1 MCTHADV
8 YAYMQMCVFM
18 CIDRF
23 SISSAAAEEKE
34 REKAEEKKDGAR
46 VNPRYECV
54 AAYIRIHTYV
64 QQN

>member
-1 MCTHADV
+1 
-8 YAYMQMCVFM
+8 MCVFM